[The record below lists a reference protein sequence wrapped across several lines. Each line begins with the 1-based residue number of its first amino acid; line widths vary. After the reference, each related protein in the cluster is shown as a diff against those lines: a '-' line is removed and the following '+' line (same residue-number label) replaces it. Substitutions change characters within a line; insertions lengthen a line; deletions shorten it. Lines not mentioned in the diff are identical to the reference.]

1 VSSPTTSDQRTTPL
15 RLGRL
20 PVHDRDGHVVAHELD
35 LADPPEPGTDAVAL
49 YLAGMVHVGLDRIA
63 DGCDVVVTV
72 PAEVIRGGGLDH
84 LPTDSL
90 IIDLGPDT
98 RVDPELEGIVHAAA
112 ASGVRFRV
120 ADPIAH
126 PDLSLLADAAC
137 MVAVDI
143 PSLPADARRDR
154 CRSLARPGRA
164 VVACGVDDHPT
175 REHCLD
181 AGFDLV
187 SGTVLSVPQVV
198 TGARLAP
205 DRAAILRLVAVL
217 NDPQAS
223 VDAIEEAVGA
233 SPSVSYRV
241 LRYVNSARVGLR
253 THVDSVR
260 RAVIL
265 VGPALLRQLA
275 ALLLVHESDDRPTEA
290 TRTALSRARMC
301 AELGQALGD
310 DRPAY
315 HTTGLLSAVDLLC
328 EVPLAEALEGL
339 PLSAEVR
346 AALLDHDGDLGRV
359 LHVVR
364 QYERCNW
371 DDPVLASFDPVLLTD
386 AYLSGLAW
394 AAEILTGLD
403 VLQEPTPA

>member
-1 VSSPTTSDQRTTPL
+1 VISPTTSDRRTRPL

-20 PVHDRDGHVVAHELD
+20 PVHDRDGQVVAHELD
-35 LADPPEPGTDAVAL
+35 LADPPAPGSEAVAL

-63 DGCDVVVTV
+63 DGRDVIVAV
-72 PAEVIRGGGLDH
+72 PPDVIRGGGLDH
-84 LPTDSL
+84 LPVDNL

-98 RVDPELEGIVHAAA
+98 PSDEELEGIVHAAA

-120 ADPIAH
+120 ADPVAQ
-126 PDLSLLADAAC
+126 PGLALLADAAC
-137 MVAVDI
+137 MVTVDI
-143 PSLPADARRDR
+143 GPLSTEARRAR
-154 CRSLARPGRA
+154 RRELARPGRA
-164 VVACGVDDHPT
+164 VVARGVDDHAT
-175 REHCLD
+175 RDDCLA
-181 AGFDLV
+181 AGFELL
-187 SGTVLSVPQVV
+187 SGTVLSVPRVV

-217 NDPQAS
+217 DDPEAGI
-223 VDAIEEAVGA
+223 DAIEDAVAA

-241 LRYVNSARVGLR
+241 LRYVNSAHVGLR

-265 VGPALLRQLA
+265 VGPVMLRQLA
-275 ALLLVHESDDRPTEA
+275 ALLLVHESDERPTEA

-301 AELGQALGD
+301 AELGRALGD

-328 EVPLAEALEGL
+328 EVPLAEALDGL

-359 LHVVR
+359 LHVVQ
-364 QYERCNW
+364 QYEQCAW
-371 DDPVLASFDPVLLTD
+371 DDPVLASFDPVELTD

-403 VLQEPTPA
+403 VLAEPTRA